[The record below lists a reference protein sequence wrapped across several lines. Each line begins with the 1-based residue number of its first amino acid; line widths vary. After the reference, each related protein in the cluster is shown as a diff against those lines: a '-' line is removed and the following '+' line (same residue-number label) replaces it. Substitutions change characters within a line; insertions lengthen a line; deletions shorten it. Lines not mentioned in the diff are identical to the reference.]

1 MIERASREYSDDEI
15 FSLLLPE
22 VATWFRENFGRF
34 TVAQRY
40 AIKEIHDGR
49 NVLISSPTGSG
60 KTLSAF
66 TASINELFR
75 MAFEGKL
82 EDKVY
87 VLYIS
92 PLKALNN
99 DIEKNLNEP
108 LKGIYKIFE
117 KKHKTKLE
125 IEKIPKIRIA
135 TRTGDTPTKARQA
148 QLRKPPHILITTPE
162 TLAIILNAPRFAES
176 LKELKWII
184 VDEVHAL
191 AENKRGVHLS
201 LSLERLTRMISREP
215 VRIGLSATIHP
226 LDEVAKFLVGM
237 KSDGRKNKTNSSD
250 GTYIALKEDRLKE
263 DKLRSEDIDI
273 EDEDIEEDEDINNV
287 EEENENEFKD
297 DESKEAKPEFL
308 VSEFAER
315 EPRDCIIVD
324 VNYFKELDLEVISPC
339 EDFIYSPAQ
348 EMSES
353 LYKLLDDLISTHKTT
368 LIFTNTRSATERVTF
383 HLKNKF
389 GNKYVDCIG
398 AHHSSLSKSM
408 RLEVEEKLKKGE
420 LKVVVTSTSLEL
432 GIDIGYIDLVILLG
446 SPKSISRCLQRIGR
460 SGHRLCEVSKGRI
473 VVLDRDDLVECLV
486 LMNQAK
492 EKKIDGI
499 RIPENCLDV
508 LCQHVVGMSLE
519 KAWVV
524 DEALELI
531 RCAYPYRELSK
542 ERFLSVLRYLG
553 GYHENLEEKH
563 VYGKIWFDGLK
574 FGKRGKLTR
583 ALYCMNVGTIPD
595 EVSINVFRED
605 GSYIGKV
612 EEDFVE
618 KLLPGDIFVLGG
630 KTYAFKYARG
640 MSCYVESADS
650 KRPTVPRWFS
660 EQLPLSYSLGLEIQK
675 FRSEFGNKIMTLS
688 REDAI
693 LYLKDKFKIG
703 DKTANAVYNY
713 FYEQL
718 SFAKLPN
725 YERLLI
731 EEYVDEELRKN
742 YIFHCV
748 VGRRV
753 NEAIARAFAQRVS
766 EMHSCNVGISVSD
779 NGFVITVPNSRKISE
794 ELLFGLVHPCDLAYY
809 LRSSL
814 EKTEMLKRRF
824 RHVAARSF
832 LILRKYLSRTSSVG
846 RQQMNAQILF
856 STVKRMDKSFPVLV
870 ETYREIMEDAMDIKN
885 ARKYLE
891 KIQNGE
897 IKIEYLRNRYLP
909 SPFAFNLV
917 LMGNSDT
924 ILMEDRREMLRM
936 LHQRVMKKIEE
947 LDKENVWNKV

>member
-1 MIERASREYSDDEI
+1 MLERASREYSDEEI

-22 VATWFRENFGRF
+22 VSAWFRENFGKF
-34 TVAQRY
+34 TIAQRY

-75 MAFEGKL
+75 MAFEGNLK
-82 EDKVY
+82 DKVY

-99 DIEKNLNEP
+99 DIEKNLNDP

-117 KKHKTKLE
+117 KERKKE
-125 IEKIPKIRIA
+125 MEEIPKIRVA
-135 TRTGDTPTKARQA
+135 TRTGDTPTKTRQA

-162 TLAIILNAPRFAES
+162 TLAIILNAPKFAES
-176 LKELKWII
+176 LKELKWVI

-201 LSLERLTRMISREP
+201 LSLERLTRMIGREV

-226 LDEVAKFLVGM
+226 LEEVAKFLVGM
-237 KSDGRKNKTNSSD
+237 KPKMKSDFPHAGKQKD
-250 GTYIALKEDRLKE
+250 
-263 DKLRSEDIDI
+263 
-273 EDEDIEEDEDINNV
+273 DEDIEYKDIEDVDIVNKDIKDEEILDEGILYENISDEVSLEDA
-287 EEENENEFKD
+287 ET
-297 DESKEAKPEFL
+297 SKP
-308 VSEFAER
+308 

-324 VNYFKELDLEVISPC
+324 VNYFKELELEVISPC
-339 EDFIYSPAQ
+339 EDFIYSPAN

-353 LYKLLDDLISTHKTT
+353 LYKLLDELISSHKTT

-383 HLKNKF
+383 HLKNRF
-389 GNKYVDCIG
+389 GDKYVDCIG
-398 AHHSSLSKSM
+398 AHHSSLSRSM

-446 SPKSISRCLQRIGR
+446 SPKSISRCVQRIGR

-473 VVLDRDDLVECLV
+473 VVLDRDDLIECLV
-486 LMNQAK
+486 LMKQAR

-519 KAWVV
+519 KSWEVE
-524 DEALELI
+524 EALEVV
-531 RCAYPYRELSK
+531 RRAYPYRELSK
-542 ERFLSVLRYLG
+542 ERFVSVLRYLG
-553 GYHENLEEKH
+553 GYYENLEEKH
-563 VYGKIWFDGLK
+563 VYGKIWFDGVK
-574 FGKRGKLTR
+574 FGRRGKLTR
-583 ALYCMNVGTIPD
+583 ALYYMNVGTIPE

-605 GSYIGKV
+605 GNYIGKV

-618 KLLPGDIFVLGG
+618 KLIPGDIFVLGG
-630 KTYAFKYARG
+630 KTYEFKYARG
-640 MSCYVESADS
+640 MACYVESAES
-650 KRPTVPRWFS
+650 KRPNVPRWFS
-660 EQLPLSYSLGLEIQK
+660 EQLPLSNTLGLEIQK
-675 FRSEFGNKIMTLS
+675 FRSEFGEVIKRTS

-693 LYLKDKFKIG
+693 LYLKKEFKIG

-713 FYEQL
+713 FYEQIR
-718 SFAKLPN
+718 FAKLPG
-725 YERLLI
+725 YEKMLI
-731 EEYVDEELRKN
+731 EEFIDEELRRN

-748 VGRRV
+748 LGRRA
-753 NEAIARAFAQRVS
+753 NESLARAFAQRVS
-766 EMHSCNVGISVSD
+766 EVHSCNVGISVSD
-779 NGFVITVPNSRKISE
+779 NGFVITVPNPIRISE
-794 ELLFGLVHPCDLAYY
+794 EVLFGLVHPCDLAYY
-809 LRSSL
+809 LRASL

-832 LILRKYLSRTSSVG
+832 LILRKYLSKTNSVG

-856 STVKRMDKSFPVLV
+856 STVKRMDKSFPVIV

-891 KIQNGE
+891 MIQNGE
-897 IKIEYLRNRYLP
+897 VKIEYLKNRYIP

-936 LHQRVMKKIEE
+936 LHQRVLKKIED
-947 LDKENVWNKV
+947 LDKELEKAKEYKVKNGNS